1 MGDTLLMQRFAPEPF
16 GPAPQDAVQAMAHR
30 LKTAE
35 GRALYALG
43 KSTLEPVIGIIQSVM
58 KFRQF
63 LLRGVNLVSGEWD
76 WVCLADNVKR
86 MHRMPGT

>member
-1 MGDTLLMQRFAPEPF
+1 MSRFVQVDRDTAYLLPPS
-16 GPAPQDAVQAMAHR
+16 VQEWLPKDHLAR
-30 LKTAE
+30 YVVDE
-35 GRALYALG
+35 
-43 KSTLEPVIGIIQSVM
+43 SVM